1 MRTLL
6 LLLFSIQYIFHLLV
20 KKNINNKKII
30 KKKREKEKHPPSLPR
45 AHHADN

>member
-30 KKKREKEKHPPSLPR
+30 KIKKRKRETPPSLPR